1 MLLTRRPRRG
11 GAYRLRSRFSHL
23 IGPFCLICSMC
34 ASTVGHAQ
42 SAPALPANIAAQ
54 ALPDA
59 LDAFANQTGLQLIYL
74 SDLAK
79 DRRSKGARAGVP
91 VAEALSQLLSGT
103 GLRFQFLNPR
113 TVRVFADPAALGNGG
128 HSPPKVRPPEVHS
141 AVEDTS
147 ALREILVTASQRE
160 ERLDQSPISAAVW
173 SQSRLETAGI
183 KDMPALAALTPGVE
197 LDAYTDLGPGI
208 ETNIAI
214 RGINSKDGSTTAIY
228 LDDVPLPTDRS
239 SIFGRAFPATFDL
252 ERVEVLRGPQGSSA
266 GDGAEGGVV
275 RFITQRPNLA
285 DFDGFARA
293 EFALTKGGAPSYETS
308 AAAGGPLVRGKLGF
322 RLAASV
328 ELPGGF
334 VDRVDPFTGAVVE
347 ANANRARRETVH
359 AALAFTPIES
369 LRIAPS
375 FYYHSDLLH
384 DTPAFYTY
392 LSDPDSGVLRNGKLL
407 RQWSGERF
415 YVASVALEATL
426 PNVTAVLT
434 SAYMD
439 RWANALDDQTN
450 LRGFFWPNPMG
461 PEYPVSY
468 TDAQSEILTL
478 GQFDVF
484 EELRLSSRDA
494 KSRVQWI
501 AGFSLLDGHANESQ
515 PSVGV
520 ALSEGGNVGFQDT
533 AVRSTEHQSVFGQ
546 FVYRITD
553 RLAATVAL
561 RAERAYF
568 NSSENLGSGGSSNGI
583 YHSTDSRV
591 STAPGFNVSY
601 QTDEADL
608 LYANI
613 AQGYRTGGPNAQFG
627 GACPAPATYG
637 PDSVWSVEVGA
648 KNNFFQQHLRIDT
661 SVYRAEWRDQQTEI
675 TLPACGFGYTSNAGA
690 AVSQGMDM
698 GIEALFTEH
707 LQAFLS
713 VAYVDA
719 HYSQTVWSNGAIIV
733 ARGDAIGALPLV
745 SAPWTATAA
754 VDYRVPVP
762 SPISLV
768 LHAQDVFHSKNPGP
782 FASQNPEAVIY
793 DPTRRPNP
801 STNQL
806 DIRTTVTW
814 SSLEAAVFLY
824 NVFDAQPI
832 LQRRNWSATD
842 TLYYATTFRPRTV
855 GLAMTWH
862 F

>member
-1 MLLTRRPRRG
+1 MRG
-11 GAYRLRSRFSHL
+11 RLSHL
-23 IGPFCLICSMC
+23 IGPFCLICSMF
-34 ASTVGHAQ
+34 ASAVGHAQ
-42 SAPALPANIAAQ
+42 SAPTLPANIAAQ
-54 ALPDA
+54 PLSDA
-59 LDAFANQTGLQLIYL
+59 LDVFANQTGLQLIYL

-79 DRRSKGARAGVP
+79 DLRSKGARAGMP

-103 GLRFQFLNPR
+103 GLGFQFLNPR
-113 TVRVFADPAALGNGG
+113 TVRVFANPAALGNGG
-128 HSPPKVRPPEVHS
+128 RSPPKVRPPEVHS

-160 ERLDQSPISAAVW
+160 ERLDRAPISAAIW
-173 SQSRLETAGI
+173 SQSRLEMAGI
-183 KDMPALAALTPGVE
+183 KDMSALAALTPGVE

-214 RGINSKDGSTTAIY
+214 RGINAKDGSTTAIY

-252 ERVEVLRGPQGSSA
+252 ERVEILRGPQGSSA
-266 GDGAEGGVV
+266 GDGAAGGVV

-293 EFALTKGGAPSYETS
+293 EFAMTKRGAPSYEMS
-308 AAAGGPLVRGKLGF
+308 AAAGGPFLRGKLGY

-334 VDRVDPFTGAVVE
+334 VDRVDPFTGAVVD
-347 ANANRARRETVH
+347 ANANRERRETLH
-359 AALAFTPIES
+359 AALAFTPIDS

-375 FYYHSDLLH
+375 FYYHSDTLH

-392 LSDPDSGVLRNGKLL
+392 LSDPDRGILRNGKLL
-407 RQWSGERF
+407 RQWAGERF
-415 YVASVALEATL
+415 YLASMEVEATL
-426 PNVTAVLT
+426 PNVNAVFT

-494 KSRVQWI
+494 QSRVLWT
-501 AGFSLLDGHANESQ
+501 AGFSLLDGHANEAQ

-520 ALSEGGNVGFQDT
+520 ALSEGGNVGFGDT
-533 AVRSTEHQSVFGQ
+533 AIRSTEHQSVFGQ
-546 FVYRITD
+546 FAYRITD

-561 RAERAYF
+561 RAERAYY
-568 NSSENLGSGGSSNGI
+568 NSLENIGAAGSSNRI
-583 YHSTDSRV
+583 YRSADTRV
-591 STAPGFNVSY
+591 STAPRFNIGY
-601 QTDEADL
+601 QADDADL
-608 LYANI
+608 FYANI
-613 AQGYRTGGPNAQFG
+613 AKGYRTGGPNAQFG
-627 GACPAPATYG
+627 GVCPAPATYR
-637 PDSVWSVEVGA
+637 PDSVWSAEVGA
-648 KNNFFQQHLRIDT
+648 KNSFFQQHLRIDT

-675 TLPACGFGYTSNAGA
+675 TMPACGFGYTSNAGA
-690 AVSQGMDM
+690 AVSQGIDL
-698 GIEALFTEH
+698 GLEALLMEH
-707 LQAFLS
+707 LQAFIS
-713 VAYVDA
+713 IAYVDA
-719 HYSQTVWSNGAIIV
+719 HYSQTVRSNGAIIV

-745 SAPWTATAA
+745 SAPWTATVAA
-754 VDYRVPVP
+754 DYRVSMQ

-793 DPTRRPNP
+793 DPTRTPNP

-806 DIRTTVTW
+806 DIRATASW
-814 SSLEAAVFLY
+814 SNFEAAAFLY
-824 NVFDAQPI
+824 NVLNAQPT
-832 LQRRNWSATD
+832 LQRRNWSGGD
-842 TLYYATTFRPRTV
+842 TLFYATTFRPRTA